1 MKEKRN
7 KIDPDSIQP
16 ELKRLLQ
23 ERADSGGI
31 ACARIFSEVVSAGF
45 SAEQAG
51 LALDALELR
60 ISHCQLGLFGYQP
73 EKKKVHPL
81 PFVEPQLKQEIER
94 IQQDGRIVC
103 REAWAIAQ
111 TCHVPRLHVACA
123 CETLGVRIKSCQLGA
138 FE

>member
-7 KIDPDSIQP
+7 KIDPGSIQP

-23 ERADSGGI
+23 ERAGSGSI
-31 ACARIFSEVVSAGF
+31 ACASLFADVVSAGF
-45 SAEQAG
+45 SPSEVG

-81 PFVEPQLKQEIER
+81 PAVEPQLQQEIER
-94 IQQDGRIVC
+94 VQQDGRIIC
-103 REAWAIAQ
+103 SEAWAIAQ
-111 TCHVPRLHVACA
+111 TCHVPKLHVACA